1 MKLKT
6 VILGVVILAAATT
19 TAAARE
25 GKAAKPAEAMVTL
38 SGKVTDQKTGETL
51 TGVKV
56 EVKETGVCTYTDFEG
71 AYQLTLPKS
80 ETYQL
85 RFNLVS
91 YQSAV
96 TEKIK
101 TIPTDAVK
109 INQALNRLP

>member
-1 MKLKT
+1 MKLRT
-6 VILGVVILAAATT
+6 AILGVMILAAVTT
-19 TAAARE
+19 TAATKE
-25 GKAAKPAEAMVTL
+25 GKTAQPAENLVTL
-38 SGKVTDQKTGETL
+38 SGKVTDKKTGETL

-80 ETYQL
+80 EDYQL
-85 RFNLVS
+85 QFNLVS

-101 TIPTDAVK
+101 TIPSDALKV
-109 INQALNRLP
+109 NQQLSRLP